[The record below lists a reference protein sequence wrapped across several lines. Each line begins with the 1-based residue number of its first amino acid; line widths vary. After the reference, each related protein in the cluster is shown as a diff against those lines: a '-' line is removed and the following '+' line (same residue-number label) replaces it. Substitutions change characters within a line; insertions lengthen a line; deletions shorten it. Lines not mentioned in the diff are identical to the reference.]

1 MKEQKN
7 YVKIILKKSSSSGK
21 YGYDIEVNSDGSLKQ
36 EDLNKIED
44 CHNLNFKYCDG
55 ECKQVFDD
63 EVFVVIFTGWEDKK
77 CGFRVLKVAK

>member
-1 MKEQKN
+1 MKHDN
-7 YVKIILKKSSSSGK
+7 IFIGITIFLIIIFYLLFHLFRPNPLLF
-21 YGYDIEVNSDGSLKQ
+21 EV